1 MTAGATKPWPT
12 LTSREEFRFLSELV
26 LKHSAG
32 EHTLVSLH
40 DHRTGTT
47 RFANNQVVQN
57 VDTRRGLFTVT
68 VAFGRRHGT
77 ASTTDFTAGAV
88 QETLKRAEA
97 IARVS
102 PEDAEYLPPVG
113 PQWFPALPTSR
124 AETAAAGPS
133 RRLDLAQ
140 TAIEAVTAE
149 EFSCAGIVSSAVHA
163 VGVAAGTGLS
173 AYEERTDARFSIT
186 VQAGDATGWAAAAHR
201 SIDHLQVRER
211 TQIAIEKARLSV
223 DPREVPAGRYTV
235 ILESAA
241 VAGLL
246 SWLMWTL
253 DAKSYDKGT
262 SPFAGKLGTRVV
274 DPRLTLRNCP
284 DHFDLLGAGFTSE
297 GLPGGE
303 SLWIEAGV
311 LKNLLHDRFTAKAH
325 GLATIPMLDAPLLSG
340 DESAVEDLIASTPR
354 GILVTNF
361 WYLRVVNPTDLTL
374 TGMTRDGT
382 FLIEDGRIVSGLR
395 HFRFHESPLRAFNQ
409 LDAFTAPAEATT
421 AETGKLLVP
430 AMRVNDFNFSS
441 VTRF

>member
-1 MTAGATKPWPT
+1 MTSG
-12 LTSREEFRFLSELV
+12 
-26 LKHSAG
+26 
-32 EHTLVSLH
+32 
-40 DHRTGTT
+40 
-47 RFANNQVVQN
+47 VQ
-57 VDTRRGLFTVT
+57 
-68 VAFGRRHGT
+68 
-77 ASTTDFTAGAV
+77 
-88 QETLKRAEA
+88 
-97 IARVS
+97 
-102 PEDAEYLPPVG
+102 
-113 PQWFPALPTSR
+113 
-124 AETAAAGPS
+124 
-133 RRLDLAQ
+133 
-140 TAIEAVTAE
+140 
-149 EFSCAGIVSSAVHA
+149 A
-163 VGVAAGTGLS
+163 VGVAASTGLS
-173 AYEERTDARFSIT
+173 AYEERTEARFSIT
-186 VQAGDATGWAAAAHR
+186 VQTGDATGWAAASHR
-201 SIDHLQVRER
+201 SIDHLNVSER

-223 DPREVPAGRYTV
+223 DPREVPAGHYPV
-235 ILESAA
+235 ILEPSA

-246 SWLMWTL
+246 SWLIWKL

-262 SPFAGKLGTRVV
+262 SPFLGKLGARIV

-284 DHFDLLGAGFTSE
+284 DHLDLLGTGFTPE

-311 LKNLLHDRFTAKAH
+311 LRNLMHDRFTAQAH
-325 GLATIPMLDAPLLSG
+325 GLTTIPVLDAPLLSG
-340 DESAVEDLIASTPR
+340 DESAVEDVIASTSR

-430 AMRVNDFNFSS
+430 SLRINDFNFSS